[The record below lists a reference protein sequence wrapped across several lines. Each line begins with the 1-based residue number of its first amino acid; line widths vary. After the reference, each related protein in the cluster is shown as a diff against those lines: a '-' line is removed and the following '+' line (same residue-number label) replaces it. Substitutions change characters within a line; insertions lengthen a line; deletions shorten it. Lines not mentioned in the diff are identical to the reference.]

1 MKPIQVMRYRSVISQ
16 GDIRTDDFNSNTLGN
31 YTEYA
36 DAPANW
42 SISGGFLS
50 ATSGSQA
57 ILTRNGVSFADGEV
71 STIVTHASDTG
82 LVLRLLNNS
91 NYYVAVIADDSSPV
105 ISSRNSVVIYKRIG
119 GSYSIV
125 GARSSIPLFVRG
137 TPKSLSF
144 SAVGNALTVKV
155 DGVTSI
161 NVTDSSISTSGR
173 CGLRVHSEGSG
184 YSHKF
189 DSFTWP

>member
-16 GDIRTDDFNSNTLGN
+16 FAIKTDEFNSNTLGN

-50 ATSGSQA
+50 ATSGVQA
-57 ILTRNGVSFADGEV
+57 VLTRNGVSFADGEV
-71 STIVTHASDTG
+71 SAIVTHAPSTG

-91 NYYVAVIADDSSPV
+91 NYYVAVIVDNSNINSS
-105 ISSRNSVVIYKRIG
+105 IQNSVTIYKRVG
-119 GSYSIV
+119 GTFSIV
-125 GARSSIPLFVRG
+125 GATAHIPLFVPG

-144 SAVGNALTVKV
+144 SAVGNKLTVKV
-155 DGVTSI
+155 DGVTYI
-161 NVTDSSISTSGR
+161 NATDSSILTTGL
-173 CGLRVHSEGSG
+173 CGPRVYEISG
-184 YSHKF
+184 YTHKF